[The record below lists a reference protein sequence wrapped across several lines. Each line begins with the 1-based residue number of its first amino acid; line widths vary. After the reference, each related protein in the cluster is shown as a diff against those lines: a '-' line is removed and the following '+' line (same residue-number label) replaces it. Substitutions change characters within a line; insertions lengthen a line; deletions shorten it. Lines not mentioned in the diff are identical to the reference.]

1 MRDTATE
8 SNTLIA
14 AEYRKLLQRS
24 ERSYRDLEY
33 KPERASLDFDPARSS
48 VKLIAYYLPQFH
60 IIPENE
66 EAWGR
71 GFTEWTNVTRA
82 LPQFAGH
89 YQPHLPSDLGF
100 YDLSNEEVLE
110 RQIVLARKY
119 GISGFCIH
127 YYWSA
132 ASDCWKKES
141 ACSKRPHSWYS
152 HPRLNRLAATSR
164 GNSV

>member
-1 MRDTATE
+1 MRETAADF
-8 SNTLIA
+8 SNLIA
-14 AEYRKLLQRS
+14 EEYRKLLERS
-24 ERSYRDLEY
+24 ERSYRDPGY

-66 EAWGR
+66 QAWGR

-100 YDLSNEEVLE
+100 YDLSNEE
-110 RQIVLARKY
+110 
-119 GISGFCIH
+119 
-127 YYWSA
+127 
-132 ASDCWKKES
+132 
-141 ACSKRPHSWYS
+141 
-152 HPRLNRLAATSR
+152 T
-164 GNSV
+164 